1 MKFLIVG
8 YGFVGKA
15 THRLM
20 NNICN
25 DLDVSIH
32 DPALGYQVPKASEYD
47 YVFICVPT
55 DAKPGDMGELD
66 ISILTQVYNQF
77 RGQQVIRSTIGPDH
91 VEHFPGA
98 IVFPEFLRE
107 NHWEA
112 DVDDDSIPL
121 IVGTEQIS
129 TMGLDRWFAEQTKK
143 NVKVVSPEEAAMIK
157 VARNAAL
164 AVKVEF
170 SNVLYDTCQAQKID
184 YENVKNILIEDP
196 NIGGS
201 HWEVPGPDG
210 KRGFGGKCLPKD
222 TMHFNQLNSSAMI
235 SVLLMSN
242 GRRR

>member
-1 MKFLIVG
+1 MKILILG

-15 THRLM
+15 THRLLT
-20 NNICN
+20 NI
-25 DLDVSIH
+25 DESLDISIH
-32 DPALGYQVPKASEYD
+32 DPALEYSVPKASQFD

-66 ISILTQVYNQF
+66 ISILKSVYNMF
-77 RGQQVIRSTIGPDH
+77 VGQQVIRSTIGPDH

-107 NHWEA
+107 NHWKE

-121 IVGTEQIS
+121 IIGSEEIS
-129 TMGLDRWFAEQTKK
+129 TNSLNQWFAEQTNKS
-143 NVKVVSPEEAAMIK
+143 VKVVDPEEAAMIK

-170 SNVLYDTCQAQKID
+170 ANILYDTCQALKLD
-184 YENVKNILIEDP
+184 YNNIKDILVEDP

-201 HWEVPGPDG
+201 HWDVPGPDG

-235 SVLLMSN
+235 SVLLMNN